1 MEMMKK
7 KLGWTLILIS
17 HFLGLIVYMPAGK
30 AAEEKITFGYSSISP
45 DMAGVWMAKET
56 GAFER
61 YGLSAAL
68 VYISSGAVV
77 IQGLVGGSIHAGL
90 GASNAVIAAVLKG
103 APVVAIG
110 SDTSRPS
117 MALWVQPDIVRPE
130 QLEGKTVAITR
141 FGSTT
146 DFIGRLML
154 RKIGLEGKVNLRPFG
169 GVVEADV
176 GFRSRQAD
184 GRVGTQSPG
193 PEARKLVDGA
203 DLQIPFSS
211 DFLAVSN
218 DFYRRS
224 PKSVERIVM
233 AYVDGVAGLRTR
245 KQKALEV
252 LGKYMKQR
260 GGSSEVHYEY
270 ILKFFDRVPRVDPAA
285 VETILA
291 MLGHS
296 GPTAAKIFD
305 NSMID
310 KLVEEG
316 FIDRLYNKK

>member
-1 MEMMKK
+1 MKMTQK
-7 KLGWTLILIS
+7 KVRWTLILIS
-17 HFLGLIVYMPAGK
+17 LFLGPLVFVPAGQ
-30 AAEEKITFGYSSISP
+30 AAEERITFGYSSISP

-61 YGLSAAL
+61 YGLSADL

-77 IQGLVGGSIHAGL
+77 IQALVGGSVHAGL
-90 GASNAVIAAVLKG
+90 GASNAVVAAILKG
-103 APVVAIG
+103 APIVAIG
-110 SDTSRPS
+110 SDTNRPS

-141 FGSTT
+141 YGSTT

-154 RKIGLEGKVNLRPFG
+154 KKIGLEGKVNLRPFG
-169 GVVEADV
+169 GVVEADA

-218 DFYRRS
+218 DFYKRS
-224 PKSVERIVM
+224 PKFVESIVM
-233 AYVDGVAGLRTR
+233 AYADGVAGLRTR

-252 LGKYMKQR
+252 LAKYMRQR
-260 GGSSEVHYEY
+260 GGSPETHYEY
-270 ILKFFDRVPRVDPAA
+270 ILKYFDRVPRVDPAA

-296 GPTAAKIFD
+296 GPTAKIFD
-305 NSMID
+305 NSIMD
-310 KLVEEG
+310 KLVQEG
-316 FIDRLYNKK
+316 FIDKLYNR

>member
-1 MEMMKK
+1 
-7 KLGWTLILIS
+7 
-17 HFLGLIVYMPAGK
+17 
-30 AAEEKITFGYSSISP
+30 
-45 DMAGVWMAKET
+45 MAKET

-61 YGLSAAL
+61 YGLGADL
-68 VYISSGAVV
+68 VYIGSGAVV
-77 IQGLVGGSIHAGL
+77 VQALVGGSIHAGL
-90 GASNAVIAAVLKG
+90 GASNAVVGAVLKG
-103 APVVAIG
+103 APIVAIG

-130 QLEGKTVAITR
+130 QLEGKIVAITR

-176 GFRSRQAD
+176 GFRSRQAA

-193 PEARKLVDGA
+193 PQARKLVDGA

-218 DFYRRS
+218 DFYKRS

-233 AYVDGVAGLRTR
+233 AYADGVAGLRTR

-252 LGKYMKQR
+252 LERYMRQR
-260 GGSSEVHYEY
+260 GGSPEMHYEY
-270 ILKFFDRVPRVDPAA
+270 ILKYFDRVPRVDPAA
-285 VETILA
+285 VETILV

-296 GPTAAKIFD
+296 GPTPAKIFD
-305 NSMID
+305 NTIID
-310 KLVEEG
+310 KLVQEG
-316 FIDRLYNKK
+316 FTDRLYNK